1 VAIAW
6 CAPSQSTPTTIGSLE
21 YVIANGGY
29 APAPFW
35 FEVLDGLARLERRG
49 MISRIEI
56 DERTRLLSDLSIVID
71 RPLDSADVLGLE
83 LMARRYSLSIY
94 DASYLELALR
104 MKAPLVTRDLA
115 LARPAKAAGATLFT
129 A

>member
-1 VAIAW
+1 
-6 CAPSQSTPTTIGSLE
+6 
-21 YVIANGGY
+21 
-29 APAPFW
+29 
-35 FEVLDGLARLERRG
+35 

-71 RPLDSADVLGLE
+71 RPLDAADMLGLE

-104 MKAPLVTRDLA
+104 MKAPLVTRDLT
-115 LARPAKAAGATLFT
+115 LARAAKAAGATLFT